1 MSELTVEG
9 IVDAVSPMM
18 SEKADKAEVEAVK
31 AAVESIEVPSIEGFA
46 KSEEVA
52 SLVEKLEAEKAAR
65 EELQAK
71 FDAAPAVHIKKE
83 EDSMNGFKWDRE
95 DFNAKAEIDLSK
107 EITKA
112 YNVTTQVAGEPTS
125 TARLYFELAQV
136 NPYRQYA
143 TVMPMNSSTMELP
156 TVTGITAAHEA
167 AIPGSI
173 DTTSGHAGSV
183 SGVQQLV
190 TQNFT
195 SRSIFSDQSVEDL
208 PGLDSMVAGFMAQQI
223 GVAEAVDMV
232 AQIKAGVN
240 VSNGIDRVTTTGAA
254 LTVAN
259 LLDVKSTL
267 SSAYKPN
274 AKWFVS
280 REVLADIRQLQ
291 QAGTGSQ
298 LIWDLADGSQTLL
311 GYELIVNDHL
321 EDFGTANNLLMT
333 FGDHAKGCIIGN
345 RKTMNISR
353 HEDTIP
359 GGVYYYGNL
368 RSRGRDWDRD
378 ALVALRAGA

>member
-1 MSELTVEG
+1 
-9 IVDAVSPMM
+9 
-18 SEKADKAEVEAVK
+18 
-31 AAVESIEVPSIEGFA
+31 
-46 KSEEVA
+46 
-52 SLVEKLEAEKAAR
+52 
-65 EELQAK
+65 
-71 FDAAPAVHIKKE
+71 
-83 EDSMNGFKWDRE
+83 
-95 DFNAKAEIDLSK
+95 
-107 EITKA
+107 
-112 YNVTTQVAGEPTS
+112 
-125 TARLYFELAQV
+125 
-136 NPYRQYA
+136 
-143 TVMPMNSSTMELP
+143 MELP

-173 DTTSGHAGSV
+173 DTTSGHGGSV
-183 SGVQQLV
+183 DGVQQLV

-240 VSNGIDRVTTTGAA
+240 VANGIDRVTTTGAA

-353 HEDTIP
+353 HEATIP